1 MNLPEE
7 ILVEI
12 LSRLPVKSLHRCM
25 CVSNLFSCLICDPHF
40 QNKHLR
46 HAQSCSNLESKR
58 LLANIDFDLRVSCSL
73 FSACYNNTIAWRPN
87 YAASNNNEV
96 RKNFISVVVRCSH
109 VNGLFCVS
117 FGPPLGCF
125 DWFEICLWNPTSN
138 ELRRLPNS
146 SSLSHE
152 ETEPHYG
159 LGYDSANDDYVVVRL
174 ITNRNDMITKK
185 RSIRVELYSLK
196 TDSWTTLIQPFPYT
210 TLCDSRNT
218 YFDCHFVNGRFH
230 WMVLCD
236 KSGYHDFSPV
246 IVSLDLSN
254 YEYKDIPQP
263 NYTKVP
269 NTFVGYGDAID
280 IVVLDGLLC
289 ACCNYFERG
298 SFDLWTMKDY
308 GVQQSWT
315 MMLSISNKDI
325 LASVNLSYSY
335 LVPLYLFENGGVL
348 LKTYGTAKH
357 KILVYKKE
365 FKQTLGREIRASNI
379 YTETLISPHRYIGTP
394 ASLRIIKL
402 LMGVSRDRLI
412 QYVSY

>member
-12 LSRLPVKSLHRCM
+12 LSRLPVKCLHRFK
-25 CVSNLFSCLICDPHF
+25 CVSKLFTCLICDPHF
-40 QNKHLR
+40 HNKHLR

-73 FSACYNNTIAWRPN
+73 FSACYNNRNIAWRPN
-87 YAASNNNEV
+87 YAASNDKI
-96 RKNFISVVVRCSH
+96 RKNSISVAVVCSH

-117 FGPPLGCF
+117 FGPPSGCF
-125 DWFEICLWNPTSN
+125 DWFEICLWKPTIN

-174 ITNRNDMITKK
+174 ITNLNDMVTKK

-196 TDSWTTLIQPFPYT
+196 TDSWTPIYQPFPYT
-210 TLCDSRNT
+210 MLHDLRDT

-236 KSGYHDFSPV
+236 KSNYHDFSPV
-246 IVSLDLSN
+246 IVFLDLSN

-269 NTFVGYGDAID
+269 NTLVSWKDAIG
-280 IVVLDGLLC
+280 IVVLDGRLC
-289 ACCNYFERG
+289 VCCNYFERG

-308 GVQQSWT
+308 GVHQSWT
-315 MMLSISNKDI
+315 MMLSIPTIDGI
-325 LASVNLSYSY
+325 LASLNLSSWY
-335 LVPLYLFENGGVL
+335 LVPLYLFENGDVL
-348 LKTYGTAKH
+348 LKTGKIRSTGERN
-357 KILVYKKE
+357 ILVYKKTKKVFE
-365 FKQTLGREIRASNI
+365 PILLGASNV
-379 YTETLISPHRYIGTP
+379 YTETNVPTVNH
-394 ASLRIIKL
+394 
-402 LMGVSRDRLI
+402 
-412 QYVSY
+412 